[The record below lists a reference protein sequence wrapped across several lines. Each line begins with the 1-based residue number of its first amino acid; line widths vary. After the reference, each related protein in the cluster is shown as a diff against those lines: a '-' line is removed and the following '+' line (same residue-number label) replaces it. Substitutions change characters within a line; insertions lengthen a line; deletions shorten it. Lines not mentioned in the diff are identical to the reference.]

1 MAEYVVVFCIG
12 FSVLAVWFD
21 WYSFRI
27 PNSFILFGYLITFFM
42 QMLWLEGTIVQKLS
56 SLIIGAFCPI
66 FLMGLVWIA
75 GGIGAGDVK
84 LLSVLGSIL
93 GAKEIILCCIIA
105 LVAGAFI
112 GIVAKIIKRKKIH
125 FSIAI
130 LIGILL
136 YFFHIGAI
144 F

>member
-1 MAEYVVVFCIG
+1 MFCIG
-12 FSVLAVWFD
+12 FSALAVWFD

-27 PNSFILFGYLITFFM
+27 PNSLILFGYLTTFFM
-42 QMLWLEGTIVQKLS
+42 QMLWSDGTIVQKLLY
-56 SLIIGAFCPI
+56 LITGAFCPI

-84 LLSVLGSIL
+84 LLSVLGTVL
-93 GAKEIILCCIIA
+93 GAKEIFPCCIIA

-112 GIVAKIIKRKKIH
+112 GIAAKLTKRKKIH

-130 LIGILL
+130 LIGILI
-136 YFFHIGAI
+136 YFFHNGAVL
-144 F
+144 